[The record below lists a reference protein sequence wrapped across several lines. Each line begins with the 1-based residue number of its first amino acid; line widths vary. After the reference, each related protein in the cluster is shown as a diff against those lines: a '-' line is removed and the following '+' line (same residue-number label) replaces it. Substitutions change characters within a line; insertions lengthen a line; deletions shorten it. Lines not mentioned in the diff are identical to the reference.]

1 MPHLE
6 TPQPPLLP
14 SLMNW
19 SMKRK
24 SSRPSQTSSTRP
36 LPRCPVTK
44 KTFTEKNL
52 SSNIALKI
60 LTQSFTIQF
69 PPTPRIFPAKLG
81 RFSSPICP
89 NNYSE
94 CSYSLSDKTN
104 KQTLQH
110 TYFVFFL
117 TFFVNKTSL
126 ETEIETATSSDV
138 FCPYIIIPCL
148 FNKILQCSPR

>member
-1 MPHLE
+1 MGISF
-6 TPQPPLLP
+6 LLFQ
-14 SLMNW
+14 MNW

-44 KTFTEKNL
+44 KKPLPKKPFFKYRPKNPYP
-52 SSNIALKI
+52 IFHY
-60 LTQSFTIQF
+60 TVPTR
-69 PPTPRIFPAKLG
+69 PPNFFGKLG
-81 RFSSPICP
+81 RISSPICP

-117 TFFVNKTSL
+117 NFFFVNKTSP
-126 ETEIETATSSDV
+126 ETEIKTSCDV
-138 FCPYIIIPCL
+138 FVPSLYPCL
-148 FNKILQCSPR
+148 F

>member
-1 MPHLE
+1 MGISF
-6 TPQPPLLP
+6 LLFQ
-14 SLMNW
+14 MNW

-44 KTFTEKNL
+44 KNLYRKNL

-60 LTQSFTIQF
+60 LTQSFTIPF
-69 PPTPRIFPAKLG
+69 PPAPRIFLANWVEFQARSARIIIPSVATHY
-81 RFSSPICP
+81 P
-89 NNYSE
+89 
-94 CSYSLSDKTN
+94 T

-117 TFFVNKTSL
+117 TFFVNKTSPEV
-126 ETEIETATSSDV
+126 ETSCDV
-138 FCPYIIIPCL
+138 FVPSLYPCL
-148 FNKILQCSPR
+148 F

>member
-1 MPHLE
+1 MGISF
-6 TPQPPLLP
+6 LLFQ
-14 SLMNW
+14 MNW

-44 KTFTEKNL
+44 KNLYRKNL

-60 LTQSFTIQF
+60 LTQSFTLQF
-69 PPTPRIFPAKLG
+69 PPTPRIFSAKLG
-81 RFSSPICP
+81 RISSPICP

-117 TFFVNKTSL
+117 TFF
-126 ETEIETATSSDV
+126 
-138 FCPYIIIPCL
+138 FCKQ
-148 FNKILQCSPR
+148 NVAGSGN